1 MEQTSLLALLQAAA
15 SRSIT
20 TDFRAE
26 LARARNMR
34 TLMHSRR
41 HGTPRLPWRSPGAQA
56 VGADT
61 GARSSSI
68 YENAPHGLVVTH
80 PRQFEADLVDFIK
93 A

>member
-1 MEQTSLLALLQAAA
+1 MNDMLRTSLPALLQTSQAAV
-15 SRSIT
+15 T

-26 LARARNMR
+26 LREMR
-34 TLMHSRR
+34 CPDAADPRGLA
-41 HGTPRLPWRSPGAQA
+41 TPPGRSRSPGAKA

-61 GARSSSI
+61 GRGVQV